1 MGDVVVFEGTGSTF
15 PSGNR
20 LVHGEQGVVT
30 GPYSITSVAV
40 KFPSNDGNVS
50 CLVTSLTNQQPEAQP
65 RQASGLQRSA
75 RSLSTSLRPEQ
86 QDRAYR
92 IKTKERKPL
101 RGIRRTQRYWP

>member
-50 CLVTSLTNQQPEAQP
+50 CLVTSLTNLRLSRARHLGSNAARAPS
-65 RQASGLQRSA
+65 RRLSGRS
-75 RSLSTSLRPEQ
+75 SKIVPIE
-86 QDRAYR
+86 
-92 IKTKERKPL
+92 
-101 RGIRRTQRYWP
+101 